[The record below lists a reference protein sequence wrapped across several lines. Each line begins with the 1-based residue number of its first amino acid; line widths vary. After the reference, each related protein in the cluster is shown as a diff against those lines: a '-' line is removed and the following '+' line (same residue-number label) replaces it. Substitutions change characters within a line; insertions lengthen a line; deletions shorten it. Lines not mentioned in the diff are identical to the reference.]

1 MSHKEQIELRLK
13 LIVVMINVYQAM
25 PHQIGISDSEIKDTI
40 SALTIWKDETELLL
54 NCLTSHDKA

>member
-13 LIVVMINVYQAM
+13 LIVAMINVYQAM

-54 NCLTSHDKA
+54 NYLTSHDKA